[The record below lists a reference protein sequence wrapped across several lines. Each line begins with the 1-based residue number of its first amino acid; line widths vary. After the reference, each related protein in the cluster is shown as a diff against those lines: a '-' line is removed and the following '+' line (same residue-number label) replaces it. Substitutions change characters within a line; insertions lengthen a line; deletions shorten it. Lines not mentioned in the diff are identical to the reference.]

1 MQVTQ
6 EDVILVLC
14 QIALF
19 LVLFVVLKRLWFGP
33 VGRLLHER
41 EHRSAGALAE
51 AREIQ
56 ARAEEL
62 RAQHANA
69 LEQARAEARREA
81 HDLWRAAEAEQQRLM
96 EEAQSAAERTLGQA
110 REQIAADV
118 ARARQELEPQVR
130 EIARQAAQVVLGR
143 AIG

>member
-6 EDVILVLC
+6 QDVVLVLC

-19 LVLFVVLKRLWFGP
+19 LILFVVLKRLWFGP
-33 VGRLLHER
+33 VGTLLHER

-62 RAQHANA
+62 RSQHAKA
-69 LEQARAEARREA
+69 LEEARAEARREVQG
-81 HDLWRAAEAEQQRLM
+81 LWRNAEAEQQRLID
-96 EEAQSAAERTLGQA
+96 EAQADAERTLGEA
-110 REQIAADV
+110 REHIASDV
-118 ARARQELEPQVR
+118 ARARQELEAQVSQ
-130 EIARQAAQVVLGR
+130 IARQAAQVVLGR
-143 AIG
+143 AVG

>member
-6 EDVILVLC
+6 QDTILVLC

-33 VGRLLHER
+33 VATVLHER

-51 AREIQ
+51 ARAIQ

-62 RAQHANA
+62 RAEHAKA
-69 LEQARAEARREA
+69 LDQARADARREV
-81 HDLWRAAEAEQQRLM
+81 HELWRLAEAEQGQLI
-96 EEAQSAAERTLGQA
+96 EEAQADAERTLGEA
-110 REQIAADV
+110 REQIANDV
-118 ARARQELEPQVR
+118 ARARQDLEAQVR
-130 EIARQAAQVVLGR
+130 DIARQAAQAVLGR
-143 AIG
+143 AVG